1 MKIYG
6 VLKLYPFMNRLFNR
20 IMIPLYQIKI
30 NYSCMLNLN
39 RLKFVL
45 AEKNKTGRWF
55 ADELGKTP
63 CTVSEWCSNTI
74 LKTLGRTVNLL
85 DVDLKG
91 LLSSTK
97 QYT

>member
-6 VLKLYPFMNRLFNR
+6 VLKLYPFRNRLFNR
-20 IMIPLYQIKI
+20 IMIPLYQITI
-30 NYSCMLNLN
+30 NDSCMFNLN
-39 RLKFVL
+39 RSKLVL
-45 AEKNKTGRWF
+45 VEKNKTSRWF

-74 LKTLGRTVNLL
+74 LKTLGRTANLL

-91 LLSSTK
+91 LLNSTK